1 MMLRFGFSKKERLCS
16 EKDIDVL
23 FAKGKRISRSIE
35 GNTLRCVCLVREE
48 GQGLQVCAVS
58 RVLISVPKKNL
69 KRATDRN
76 RVKRLIREAYRL
88 EKYILGAVIADI
100 AFIYN
105 GSASVP
111 FADIRTMLNFHLKK
125 IASI

>member
-1 MMLRFGFSKKERLCS
+1 MLRFGFSKKERLCS
-16 EKDIDVL
+16 EKDIDAL
-23 FAKGKRISRSIE
+23 FAKGKRFSRNIV
-35 GNTLRCVCLVREE
+35 GNTLRCVYLLREE
-48 GQGLQVCAVS
+48 EQGLQVRSYS
-58 RVLISVPKKNL
+58 RILISVPKKNL
-69 KRATDRN
+69 KKATDRN

-88 EKYILGAVIADI
+88 EKHVLGAVIADL

-105 GSASVP
+105 GSASVD